1 MRYTIINLGCKVN
14 RVESDT
20 IAAQLEDRGAITD
33 DRYPDVVV
41 INTCTVTGEAE
52 KKTRK
57 TVRRALRDFMGAR
70 SVVVTGCAAA
80 LDPDEFL
87 SMDERVVVCGKNQV
101 ADTCFEAVHE
111 EPLIAEEVRRHLR
124 FGGDFPT
131 RVGLKIQD
139 GCSAA
144 CTFCIVHVARGKA
157 FSRPLP
163 DVLREAHELY
173 GAGVRE
179 VVLTGIN
186 LGTYTSN
193 NANLAKVV
201 QQLIDEMPKL
211 RVRISS
217 IEPLHATDE
226 LIEVLSRQEGRVCR
240 HLHLPLQSG
249 SSKVLHEMARPYSAE
264 QFLSIVERI
273 RTAVPEVSLSTDIIV
288 GFPGETDQDFQ
299 ATLDMV
305 RACRFSKVHV
315 FRYSKRAGTPAA
327 ARTDQIDS
335 LVSANR
341 SHILSELAREVRW
354 QEATRRIGTSEDVLV
369 ESHGLGMSESYY
381 PVSVDPAIPRG
392 SLARMHLKSFDS
404 HGTFQV

>member
-1 MRYTIINLGCKVN
+1 MKYTIINLGCKVN

-80 LDPDEFL
+80 LGPDEFL

-101 ADTCFEAVHE
+101 ADTCFEAIHE
-111 EPLIAEEVRRHLR
+111 VPLTAEQAHRHLR

-144 CTFCIVHVARGKA
+144 CTFCIVHVARGRA
-157 FSRPLP
+157 LSRPLP

-173 GAGVRE
+173 DAGVRE

-193 NANLAKVV
+193 NANLAKVA
-201 QQLIDEMPKL
+201 QQLIDEMSKL

-327 ARTDQIDS
+327 ARADQVDS

-381 PVSVDPAIPRG
+381 PVAVDPAIPRG
-392 SLARMHLKSFDS
+392 SLVRMHLKSFDS

>member
-1 MRYTIINLGCKVN
+1 MKYTIINLGCKVN

-101 ADTCFEAVHE
+101 ADTCFEAIHE
-111 EPLIAEEVRRHLR
+111 VPLTAEQAHRHLR

-144 CTFCIVHVARGKA
+144 CTFCIVHVARGQA
-157 FSRPLP
+157 LSRPLP

-173 GAGVRE
+173 DAGVRE

-186 LGTYTSN
+186 LGTYRSN
-193 NANLAKVV
+193 DANLAKVA

-226 LIEVLSRQEGRVCR
+226 LIEVLSRQKGRVCR

-249 SSKVLHEMARPYSAE
+249 SSKVLREMARPYSAE
-264 QFLSIVERI
+264 QSCRSLSIFAQPFPRCRCRPILLLGFLVKPI
-273 RTAVPEVSLSTDIIV
+273 RTFKQPLIWRVRVAFRKSTY
-288 GFPGETDQDFQ
+288 F
-299 ATLDMV
+299 
-305 RACRFSKVHV
+305 
-315 FRYSKRAGTPAA
+315 
-327 ARTDQIDS
+327 
-335 LVSANR
+335 
-341 SHILSELAREVRW
+341 
-354 QEATRRIGTSEDVLV
+354 ATRS
-369 ESHGLGMSESYY
+369 
-381 PVSVDPAIPRG
+381 ARG
-392 SLARMHLKSFDS
+392 HRQLRALTR
-404 HGTFQV
+404 